1 MGLHWNCSGQFGGG
15 FSWCFRCRFHWPL
28 VWRFC
33 QSPSG
38 SLVGLLVGDFFGH
51 GVVDLVGVIVGA
63 LVGLLVGTLVGA
75 GAVAVCQ
82 CILAEILVE
91 FFGHGVVDLVE

>member
-1 MGLHWNCSGQFGGG
+1 M
-15 FSWCFRCRFHWPL
+15 
-28 VWRFC
+28 
-33 QSPSG
+33 
-38 SLVGLLVGDFFGH
+38 
-51 GVVDLVGVIVGA
+51 VDLVGVFVGA

-82 CILAEILVE
+82 CIFAEILVE